1 MVSLGEVIDD
11 VAGLIHCLAV
21 NEQTWDL
28 TLTANLNEALTSCVI
43 SNDIMH
49 RKLDVILLHKGHY
62 LVAVWAGWLIE
73 KLKILSSHKNS
84 FVSNY
89 YYFVYT
95 HRSEVVSRGF
105 GYGDLVRENSRKI
118 NI

>member
-1 MVSLGEVIDD
+1 MEDLRKVIDD
-11 VAGLIHCLAV
+11 VAGLIHCLAI

-28 TLTANLNEALTSCVI
+28 TLTANLNKALASCVI
-43 SNDIMH
+43 SNDIVH
-49 RKLDVILLHKGHY
+49 RKLNVVLLHKGHD

-73 KLKILSSHKNS
+73 KLEILSSHKNS

-95 HRSEVVSRGF
+95 HHSAVVSHGF
-105 GYGDLVRENSRKI
+105 R
-118 NI
+118 

>member
-1 MVSLGEVIDD
+1 MEDLGEVVND

-21 NEQTWDL
+21 NEQAWNL
-28 TLTANLNEALTSCVI
+28 TLAAYLNEALASCVV
-43 SNDIMH
+43 SNNVMH
-49 RKLDVILLHKGHY
+49 RKLDVVLLHEGHN

-73 KLKILSSHKNS
+73 KLKILSSHENS

-95 HRSEVVSRGF
+95 HHSVVVSHGF
-105 GYGDLVRENSRKI
+105 R
-118 NI
+118 

>member
-1 MVSLGEVIDD
+1 MEDLGEVVND

-21 NEQTWDL
+21 NEQTWNL
-28 TLTANLNEALTSCVI
+28 TLAANLNEALTSCII

-49 RKLDVILLHKGHY
+49 RKLNVVLLHEGHN

-84 FVSNY
+84 FC
-89 YYFVYT
+89 
-95 HRSEVVSRGF
+95 
-105 GYGDLVRENSRKI
+105 
-118 NI
+118 